1 MKIIEVVDSNEK
13 AKISEKILRVLPD
26 WFGIEESTIA
36 YIEGCKT
43 KPMYA
48 LQEGQEVLGFVSLM
62 PHFQK
67 SSELYV
73 LGVLPEHHRKGLGKL
88 LISHAENEA
97 KAKGVQF
104 MTVKTLSEGRPD
116 EFYDKTR
123 AFYLGIGYEPLEEF
137 KTLWD
142 ESNPCL
148 LMVKYLG
155 KS

>member
-1 MKIIEVVDSNEK
+1 MNVIEITNALEK
-13 AKISEKILRVLPD
+13 ERVSSEVLRSLKD
-26 WFGIEESTIA
+26 WFGIEESIVA
-36 YIEGCKT
+36 YINGCKSI
-43 KPMYA
+43 PMYA
-48 LQEGQEVLGFVSLM
+48 IYENGKAIGFVSIKK
-62 PHFQK
+62 HFQK
-67 SSELYV
+67 SCELYV
-73 LGVLPEHHRKGLGKL
+73 LGVLKEYHRQGLGKK
-88 LISHAENEA
+88 LISFAENGA
-97 KAKGVQF
+97 VDKGF
-104 MTVKTLSEGRPD
+104 EYMTVKTLSQGRPD